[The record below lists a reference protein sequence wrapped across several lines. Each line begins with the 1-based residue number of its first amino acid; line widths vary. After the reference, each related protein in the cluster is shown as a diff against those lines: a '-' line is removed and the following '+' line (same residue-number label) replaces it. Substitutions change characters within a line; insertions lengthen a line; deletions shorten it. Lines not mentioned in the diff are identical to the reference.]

1 MSLWSVRLM
10 MWTDLQHG
18 LGMRKLLPLVD
29 LHVSLQNTKARG
41 QWPPEVS
48 TILKLYDMI
57 RNITLRN
64 LWLFTHTNVLFYKLF
79 SSDITTLLPI
89 CFVVVVTLVK
99 QTWLKLSVT
108 PTLYSERRL
117 RHSPCSSAADLCR
130 WSSLLRS
137 LFPPGFLETAA
148 QAPDSPAPA

>member
-1 MSLWSVRLM
+1 MKCPPHDVNWPAA
-10 MWTDLQHG
+10 WTWDEEAPPPGRSSCKPAKHKSKGTVTTWG
-18 LGMRKLLPLVD
+18 LHNSQVI
-29 LHVSLQNTKARG
+29 Q
-41 QWPPEVS
+41 
-48 TILKLYDMI
+48 YDKEYYSQKPM
-57 RNITLRN
+57 T
-64 LWLFTHTNVLFYKLF
+64 FYSHKRFVNKLF

-89 CFVVVVTLVK
+89 CFVVVMTLVK